1 MKNFQVYTFNVGQ
14 GLFNL
19 MIGTKDDD
27 SLYTAVFDCGNFPQ
41 DRETHI
47 ADACTMLRETDAFDH
62 IDDVVISHQ
71 DVDHWRNFLNLMFQL
86 NGTSSQS
93 DQWYGFCTGD
103 DLYDMIKFNNE
114 YVLRLTTKKTLSG
127 TLYVCQNMY
136 FFSDKDIEAEASS
149 RLYDAPSFF
158 SGWSVRLKFDGTRC
172 SLRISP
178 ALFSEEQY
186 YYIYSSYLPLSSKWG
201 YSDSLEEI
209 RDGFV
214 DFVSE
219 FIKTVDFHE
228 LIFSVIYTFFK
239 HMSFFTENVHD
250 AVQEAVESSVPLN
263 IAATR
268 LYLGGLDCGQ
278 EYIRFKKIAA
288 IFADK
293 LTEGQSLLSIY
304 PDSGIHTLYS
314 PPLIDLT
321 LYDGKGHSL
330 SQNGAVYRNATSLVT
345 AVYVADDQFLLFPG
359 DATFHVF
366 SLLAQTLTEDTKMIL
381 FLAPHH
387 GSYHTNFALE
397 ETGMEAFPQPL
408 SELLEQFPPDMV
420 VISAEHTRFGHPS
433 AFFLGISCEA
443 CVLDFGKDTHPVIY
457 CDNDSNTVETA
468 DVKKAVYSTESNS
481 VGSGYIPYPPPVQR
495 IMTQQ
500 QTGQQIE
507 LPPDNLFL

>member
-41 DRETHI
+41 YRETHI
-47 ADACTMLRETDAFDH
+47 ADACTKLRETDAFDH

-71 DVDHWRNFLNLMFQL
+71 DVDHWRNFLDLMFQL
-86 NGTSSQS
+86 NGTTSQS
-93 DQWYGFCTGD
+93 DQWYRFCTGD
-103 DLYDMIKFNNE
+103 DPYDMLEFNDN
-114 YVLRLTTKKTLSG
+114 YVLRLTTKEAFFGK
-127 TLYVCQNMY
+127 LYVCQNMH
-136 FFSDKDIEAEASS
+136 FFFDKDIEAEASS
-149 RLYDAPSFF
+149 RLYDAHSVF
-158 SGWSVRLKFDGTRC
+158 SGWSVRLKFDGTSC
-172 SLRISP
+172 SLLIHPAPFSGKQYHYICSSSSP
-178 ALFSEEQY
+178 LCF
-186 YYIYSSYLPLSSKWG
+186 KRG
-201 YSDSLEEI
+201 YSDSLDEI

-214 DFVSE
+214 DFVAD
-219 FIKTVDFHE
+219 FIQTADFHE

-239 HMSFFTENVHD
+239 HMLFFTENVHK
-250 AVQEAVESSVPLN
+250 AVESSVPLN

-288 IFADK
+288 IFANEV
-293 LTEGQSLLSIY
+293 TEGQSLLSIY
-304 PDSGIHTLYS
+304 PDSEIHTLYF

-321 LYDGKGHSL
+321 LYDKKGHSL

-366 SLLAQTLTEDTKMIL
+366 SLLAQTLDEDTKMLL

-387 GSYHTNFALE
+387 GSYDTNFAFE

-408 SELLEQFPPDMV
+408 SELLEQFPPVMV
-420 VISAEHTRFGHPS
+420 GISAEHTRFGHPS

-481 VGSGYIPYPPPVQR
+481 VGSGYIPYPPPAQR

-500 QTGQQIE
+500 QTGQRFE